1 MSAVISK
8 WLGTHDWIH
17 DLGKLA
23 CLGNF
28 STHPEFQLDWREAK
42 RYNKQKLCDFIEQN
56 CDILVSP
63 EALFDVSFPFGN
75 LPPPPVCVCT
85 VLADTCAPFSFYFL
99 NLDGLKVH
107 VKRIH
112 EYKRQFMNILSVA
125 YR

>member
-56 CDILVSP
+56 CDVLVSP
-63 EALFDVSFPFGN
+63 EALFDVSFPYGN
-75 LPPPPVCVCT
+75 LPTPHLLVCVC
-85 VLADTCAPFSFYFL
+85 LLTCASIFL
-99 NLDGLKVH
+99 L
-107 VKRIH
+107 
-112 EYKRQFMNILSVA
+112 FP
-125 YR
+125 